1 MKNNLY
7 TTAWTII
14 QNCCE
19 ASVAADQ
26 IGDILTVHLA
36 NFAASCA
43 AERIGIPECELL
55 LIRQQMAEERCR
67 PGPCHD
73 GSIVERTGG
82 HCRAANENVSY
93 ADARS
98 PCDIGPDGASQ
109 AAPHEGP
116 THRHDR

>member
-7 TTAWTII
+7 ATAWTII

-36 NFAASCA
+36 NFVASCA
-43 AERIGIPECELL
+43 AERIGVPECELL
-55 LIRQQMAEERCR
+55 LIRQRMAEEKCR

-73 GSIVERTGG
+73 GSTVERTDGRCG
-82 HCRAANENVSY
+82 AANENASGPR
-93 ADARS
+93 ARG
-98 PCDIGPDGASQ
+98 PCAIGPDGASQ
-109 AAPHEGP
+109 AAAPEGP
-116 THRHDR
+116 THKDDR